1 MRNAIVS
8 LLAKYR
14 SLSPV
19 RRGLIVVL
27 AIFAGLLIF
36 ARISPQPMDKK
47 GQAIASIPDTE
58 MTTPELQ
65 TEASHARE
73 ELKESTRVMPMPRA
87 PMDYGGFPNGKV
99 AVMTPP
105 VEPLIAHTAEL
116 AVATKEFAKSRSS
129 LEEILDR
136 HRGYVAKLRMV
147 GKPTGS
153 TLSATLRIPSS
164 EYGATLSELKTLG
177 QVEREEEAADEV
189 TQQRADLEARLTNAQ
204 GTLHHLQELL
214 KRQTYP
220 DRNVM
225 ELQRQIA
232 SVNADINRLEAD
244 RLTAEHRVVFANVL
258 FALREE
264 ITPPTE
270 SLGAQL
276 RNAAATGF
284 SDAVLSLSALLML
297 LISRGPVFLL
307 WIAIL
312 YLPAR
317 FAWRRWRHS
326 AVQGETPVQIV

>member
-1 MRNAIVS
+1 MRNVIVS
-8 LLAKYR
+8 LVAKFR
-14 SLSPV
+14 TLSPA
-19 RRGLIVVL
+19 RRGLFVVL
-27 AIFAGLLIF
+27 AIIGGFLVFAQMT
-36 ARISPQPMDKK
+36 PQPMKQNGRPLASLPDKEMVTNDL
-47 GQAIASIPDTE
+47 QA
-58 MTTPELQ
+58 
-65 TEASHARE
+65 EAAHAKE
-73 ELKESTRVMPMPRA
+73 ELKEYAKMSPA
-87 PMDYGGFPNGKV
+87 PLDAPDVAGSRMGGMMVLGD
-99 AVMTPP
+99 
-105 VEPLIAHTAEL
+105 PLIAHTAEL

-164 EYGATLSELKTLG
+164 EYGSTLSELKTLG

-204 GTLHHLQELL
+204 STLHHLQELL
-214 KRQTYP
+214 KQQTYP

-232 SVNADINRLEAD
+232 GVNADINRLEAD
-244 RLTAEHRVVFANVL
+244 RLAAEHRVVFANVL

-270 SLGAQL
+270 SLGAQF
-276 RNAAATGF
+276 RNAAVAGF
-284 SDAVLSLSALLML
+284 SKAAMSLSALLL
-297 LISRGPVFLL
+297 FVISRGPVFLF

-312 YLPAR
+312 YLPLR
-317 FAWRRWRHS
+317 FAWRRGRPVELRGE
-326 AVQGETPVQIV
+326 APIQGA

>member
-1 MRNAIVS
+1 MRNVIVS
-8 LLAKYR
+8 LLAKFR
-14 SLSPV
+14 TPSPV
-19 RRGLIVVL
+19 RRGFVVAL
-27 AIFAGLLIF
+27 AILVGLVVF
-36 ARISPQPMDKK
+36 ARMSPTPMKKEAQPN
-47 GQAIASIPDTE
+47 ASIENAESWPS
-58 MTTPELQ
+58 ELQ
-65 TEASHARE
+65 MEAGRARD
-73 ELKESTRVMPMPRA
+73 ELKEYAKMSPA
-87 PMDYGGFPNGKV
+87 PLDARDISGSRMGG
-99 AVMTPP
+99 MTVPGD
-105 VEPLIAHTAEL
+105 PLIAHTAEL

-153 TLSATLRIPSS
+153 ALSATLRIPSS
-164 EYGATLSELKTLG
+164 EYSPTLNELKTLG

-204 GTLHHLQELL
+204 STLHHLQDLL
-214 KRQTYP
+214 KKQSYP

-270 SLGAQL
+270 SLGAQF
-276 RNAAATGF
+276 RNAAVAGF
-284 SDAVLSLSALLML
+284 AEAGMSLSALLL
-297 LISRGPVFLL
+297 FLIGRGPVFLF

-312 YLPAR
+312 YLPVR
-317 FAWRRWRHS
+317 FAWRRWQPVELR
-326 AVQGETPVQIV
+326 GETPIQGA

>member
-1 MRNAIVS
+1 MA
-8 LLAKYR
+8 
-14 SLSPV
+14 
-19 RRGLIVVL
+19 
-27 AIFAGLLIF
+27 
-36 ARISPQPMDKK
+36 
-47 GQAIASIPDTE
+47 
-58 MTTPELQ
+58 TPELQ
-65 TEASHARE
+65 TEAGHTRE
-73 ELKESTRVMPMPRA
+73 ELKEYAKMSPA
-87 PMDYGGFPNGKV
+87 PLDSRDVPASRMGRTMVPGD
-99 AVMTPP
+99 
-105 VEPLIAHTAEL
+105 PLIAHTAEL

-164 EYGATLSELKTLG
+164 EYGATLNELKTLG

-204 GTLHHLQELL
+204 STLHHLQQLL
-214 KRQTYP
+214 KQQTYP

-270 SLGAQL
+270 SLGAQF
-276 RNAAATGF
+276 RSAAIAGF
-284 SDAVLSLSALLML
+284 SEAAMSISALLLL
-297 LISRGPVFLL
+297 LIGRGPVFLF

-312 YLPAR
+312 YLPVR
-317 FAWRRWRHS
+317 FAWRRWGPTELR
-326 AVQGETPVQIV
+326 GETPTQSA

>member
-1 MRNAIVS
+1 MRNAFVS
-8 LLAKYR
+8 LLAKFR
-14 SLSPV
+14 TLSPV
-19 RRGLIVVL
+19 RRGLFVVL
-27 AIFAGLLIF
+27 TIIVGLLVF
-36 ARISPQPMDKK
+36 AR
-47 GQAIASIPDTE
+47 
-58 MTTPELQ
+58 
-65 TEASHARE
+65 
-73 ELKESTRVMPMPRA
+73 
-87 PMDYGGFPNGKV
+87 
-99 AVMTPP
+99 MTPP
-105 VEPLIAHTAEL
+105 PKKYAGLPAPADQNAEAESRELQVEAGRAKEELREYAKMSPAPLDSRDSAGSRMGGMMVPGDPLIAHTAEL
-116 AVATKEFAKSRSS
+116 AVATKEFARSRSS

-164 EYGATLSELKTLG
+164 EYGPTLSELKTLG

-204 GTLHHLQELL
+204 STLHHLQDLL
-214 KRQTYP
+214 KKQAYP

-232 SVNADINRLEAD
+232 SVNADINRLETD

-270 SLGAQL
+270 SLGAQF
-276 RNAAATGF
+276 RNTAVAGF
-284 SDAVLSLSALLML
+284 SEAAMSLSALLL
-297 LISRGPVFLL
+297 FLISRGPVFLF

-312 YLPAR
+312 YLPSR

-326 AVQGETPVQIV
+326 ALQGETPVQIV

>member
-1 MRNAIVS
+1 MRNAIGS
-8 LLAKYR
+8 LLAKFR
-14 SLSPV
+14 TLSPV
-19 RRGLIVVL
+19 RRGLFVVL
-27 AIFAGLLIF
+27 AVIVGLLVF
-36 ARISPQPMDKK
+36 ARITPQPMKHDSRPS
-47 GQAIASIPDTE
+47 ASFPDTE
-58 MTTPELQ
+58 MGTQELQ
-65 TEASHARE
+65 MEAGRAKE
-73 ELKESTRVMPMPRA
+73 ELKEYAKVPPAPLPLGSRDFPGSRV
-87 PMDYGGFPNGKV
+87 GGIMLPG
-99 AVMTPP
+99 
-105 VEPLIAHTAEL
+105 EPLIAHTAEL
-116 AVATKEFAKSRSS
+116 AVATKEFVKSRSS

-204 GTLHHLQELL
+204 STLHHLQELL
-214 KRQTYP
+214 KQQTYP

-258 FALREE
+258 FAMREE

-270 SLGAQL
+270 SLGAQF
-276 RNAAATGF
+276 RNAAVAGF
-284 SDAVLSLSALLML
+284 SEAATSLSTLVLF
-297 LISRGPVFLL
+297 LISRGPVFLF
-307 WIAIL
+307 WIVIL
-312 YLPAR
+312 YFPLR
-317 FAWRRWRHS
+317 FVWRRWRP
-326 AVQGETPVQIV
+326 AELQDETPVRSV